1 MYVHARVSSIFP
13 QRRAG
18 GRSSYKRTEKE
29 LINANRLTLSGSSE
43 DSELILM

>member
-1 MYVHARVSSIFP
+1 MRAFP
-13 QRRAG
+13 VFFHKEERG